1 MLKLD
6 DVKQHHTESACS
18 WLCFAPVRETEFFRE
33 EGRQGGY
40 GVWRPAQGA
49 PVVLG
54 SRFDAADAARR
65 AISAA
70 LIHPQQALVVVSP
83 GLSGLAQEAA
93 RQRPGSVLLVDAHA
107 TPRGWFFD
115 QHPGGL
121 SGAEFLFHPSKEE
134 LLQWCLMHLAP
145 GAPPPAV
152 VWVNPALVRHPAYA
166 ALEEGLVQALRLT
179 ASEAGTLRQAGRFFL
194 QNLLDNL
201 PHLKTAGSL
210 APWQNCWR
218 GKPLLL
224 CGAGPS
230 LEQAAPLLRE
240 RPDLPVLAVD
250 MAWFALKKMGRTP
263 HAMVT
268 VAPYIVNLLKI
279 HPDTTAHTALL
290 FSAFSCPGVVRR
302 FVGPKYAFLSY
313 HSFREALGLAHT
325 PALSGGGAVGSH
337 LIHLGLLTGADPLIL
352 AGLDFALPGERA
364 YAPGNPFFEEQS
376 KQESAQLRVTG
387 MTGED
392 LPTLPGYFAALQAI
406 ESFLVRW
413 PALPSILNL
422 GRGAK
427 LTGAVMAE
435 AADLAASLPPVP
447 PFELPAP
454 DVQQVLWERVEKKAQ
469 DMLRP
474 ILESLEKSSD
484 PSDEVCQLI
493 DACPILHEGL
503 GQATAELAGDAS
515 QSWPA
520 MVDYVKEVGGQ
531 LGLL

>member
-1 MLKLD
+1 M
-6 DVKQHHTESACS
+6 S
-18 WLCFAPVRETEFFRE
+18 ETEFFSE
-33 EGRQGGY
+33 QGRGGAF

-54 SRFDAADAARR
+54 SRFDATDAARR
-65 AISAA
+65 AIAAA
-70 LIHPQQALVVVSP
+70 LVHPQQALVVVSP
-83 GLSGLAQEAA
+83 GLSGLAEEAA
-93 RQRPGSVLLVDAHA
+93 RQRPGCVLLVDAHA
-107 TPRGWFFD
+107 APRGWFFN

-121 SGAEFLFHPSKEE
+121 PGAEFLFHPSQEE

-152 VWVNPALVRHPAYA
+152 VWANPALVRHPAYA
-166 ALEEGLVQALRLT
+166 ALDEGLTQALRLT

-201 PHLKTAGSL
+201 PQLKEAGDL
-210 APWQNCWR
+210 APWRNYWR
-218 GKPLLL
+218 GQPLLL

-230 LEQAAPLLRE
+230 LEKAAPLLRA

-263 HAMVT
+263 NAMVT
-268 VAPYIVNLLKI
+268 VDPYIVNLLKI
-279 HPDTTAHTALL
+279 HPDTVADTALV

-302 FVGPKYAFLSY
+302 FAGPKYAFLSY
-313 HSFREALGLAHT
+313 QSFREALGLDHT
-325 PALSGGGAVGSH
+325 LALSGGGAVGSH
-337 LIHLGLLTGADPLIL
+337 LIHLGLMTGADPLIL

-364 YAPGNPFFEEQS
+364 YAPGNPFFEQQS
-376 KQESAQLRVTG
+376 KQESAQLRVPG

-413 PALPSILNL
+413 PALPTILNL
-422 GRGAK
+422 GRGAR
-427 LTGAVMAE
+427 LTGAVVAE
-435 AADLAASLPPVP
+435 AAELAQSLPPVP
-447 PFELPAP
+447 PFELPAS
-454 DVQQVLWERVEKKAQ
+454 DKQQALWEGVEKKAQ
-469 DMLRP
+469 DTLRP
-474 ILESLEKSSD
+474 ILEGLEKSGD
-484 PSDEVCQLI
+484 PTDELCRLM

-531 LGLL
+531 LGLM